1 SAKLR
6 ACVPRFFSLSYRV
19 FNLGICIPTL
29 EFDESFL
36 NRYGI
41 SQEQSLSSKSSL
53 SPRAPKQ
60 VEFSRE
66 ALGKGAGLPPA
77 RASYALEGLLCAVG
91 KEAGLGATLLVDCGV
106 GVLAA
111 RGRVTKF
118 TFVQGAD
125 SLEVVHRE
133 PKPGHTLQNTQPGGN
148 VPGGASGTGTSN
160 SNRNRGGIHAFG
172 KCYIPYTSRG
182 NKELA
187 LARARETTS
196 LLRSLQEVQA
206 DRFLP
211 PDGVEGEEGM
221 PIDNGVVAAM
231 RAWNPGRSS
240 ASSAGTRA
248 SGSLAFLGDGND
260 GDIRS
265 KSGLLGKNATGAAKI
280 TAGEIAGST
289 VRARIGLG
297 RMTLPLRGFRDR
309 GRTPV
314 GMATGE
320 SAAATAATV
329 VSPLPP
335 PPLMDV
341 HARLRGSVLSASP
354 SPMARLLAATTAP
367 SPSSPNGDRGI
378 ARSVLPER
386 KRSRA
391 AAVEPRTRPTGHRAL
406 WLEPT
411 GVERLGSYYSPAAQL
426 LYLDVSRGC
435 LAWREN
441 ANTGGFTC
449 NEGGSN
455 SGGVG
460 GGLGLRILA
469 PATPK
474 LARRDAARGQTS
486 PTDSANPQV
495 YVGMV
500 SNVTR
505 AASQGGPIGVNAT
518 VVTGTGSSEKDGH
531 ELGLRTPHME
541 SECHNRPAYAGGG
554 GGGGGGGGSGLPSS
568 SEARQMSRPHD
579 SSHSSRNDGQEGRS
593 ETLMSSSPPDAIA
606 AEAGVQSPELPS
618 EGNNNTV
625 GPLVPESSPGRERT
639 SDRNCP
645 PRAGQE
651 GALAGC
657 EVAHPPRS
665 SSPPVKRN
673 QTPPAV
679 LSKIRRRSDDGTGQR
694 DDDRLPC
701 PGEGRGSMEGERAEL
716 WMGQRSDGNGDG
728 GDWAASPGAV
738 QAANPE
744 LEVSDAA
751 GRRQAG
757 FARYH
762 HYIQCDSTLAESV
775 TVLQPPWQAGI
786 VRKVIHGL
794 SGRGGGGGGGGGR
807 CNTSSRHSGT
817 PRGWDVEKSND
828 EEDTSSESDNG
839 GAGVGGIG
847 GGRYSR
853 PGGKDVGGTGT
864 ENIPAKDAQE
874 GGEGEEEEGEEGD
887 VFEVHVE
894 GPAPV
899 AKTAQHKV
907 PHLAMTSGGDQPPQS
922 PTTNSGGGRGVVGGG
937 SVFISRVDGAPRATA
952 FNHAANTAKRSRAR
966 TPRGVVGPG
975 PGEARMPEVPDGW
988 KSGVEARLE
997 ETCEAFRASIRRAVL
1012 NYVLLDAGQR
1022 DRLGIPAVP
1031 PGFASEG
1038 WGWGKG
1044 RDIHKSPPEWRRRFV
1059 RAREALNMGQ
1069 ITGSPALIAAQALLA
1084 KCRGTRLLRLPK
1096 TAAEIQASSWSAMT
1110 AEEFRSSQLSH
1121 LSRKARRVRRLL
1133 YPGLSE
1139 ALKAQLGVGSK
1150 GTRATTA
1157 ELATR
1162 TKSSPPDGHVRRYL
1176 AAVNVMTVSILRGMV
1191 ETAISDL
1198 QTFFRIHA
1206 AVDGNN
1212 NDDDDDGNDE
1222 NNNRNG
1228 SSDATGVDASL
1239 SNRPSPYL
1247 AGSGGGDR
1255 GRGEACYCPPIFKIF
1270 LEDRCSSPNSDRG
1283 STLTCRKS
1291 LRDLKEAVMDVV
1303 REVVLC
1309 FADVPRVVYDCR
1321 TAGDQ
1326 ASGGYHLVDPSAPA
1340 GVSAAVHES
1349 DTCGGAAAGAGIVG
1363 NVAGA
1368 RDTLGP
1374 ASGASDGN
1382 TDHFVNLA
1390 NGSNNNNTRKHTS
1403 TTISARSSI
1412 FGVTAPLKRVSLYS
1426 EPDSNPSD
1434 GLSSCDPTSDDGD
1447 EDNSSK
1453 SGDDSSGTD
1462 SDTDSVGPLRGF
1474 RRELTIKLS
1483 TLEKGAGSRS
1493 GGGGKLTEAIDSA
1506 GEPSKLT
1513 VLSPSEPMV
1522 ENAVKEI
1529 LSVLRKASSEAR
1541 AACRIYRPFES
1552 LLQEAATALA
1562 PKTAAEAAGVSEKD
1576 LSGLASA
1583 WRRYKS
1589 TAAVLR
1595 TGGDA
1600 APVELPGGIIVVDC
1614 QKTSEKLL
1622 QVAGDLCKGVLQRVT
1637 STLNKLTSGV
1647 TKQARSAILRLGK
1660 RPRSTEEMVEA
1671 IECLRT
1677 MRAEEQIKLRQEQI
1691 WMGQLLDFVFEH
1703 GGLHHDVI
1711 IAVAGVHRVM
1721 GELSTATDK
1730 AEKAI
1735 AEGKAQLQKNVA
1747 KAKRRVEGNVD
1758 STKMRIAEFID
1769 SDARP
1774 REMSENA
1781 ASISKELA
1789 GLKVQAVD
1797 IGEEEAKVDGHTSGT
1812 LVASA
1817 EKVIVSFQPYADLW
1831 SLVGSVGPFIT
1842 TIMRA
1847 PVTTLNPEEITAEH
1861 ASIKQRLGAL
1871 IKIME
1876 ARSHAN
1882 PTKAAQES
1890 LRLLAALEKDIPIL
1904 KALTNPRLKDRHWW
1918 QISALAGVTV
1928 SVEHPTTLQQLNELD
1943 VLTDTKADAILRL
1956 SDNADAEHAL
1966 ETSTAEVDRFV
1977 SEEAVL
1983 RISLG
1988 KGSGDGEDGAGVETK
2003 SRAADGEPEGENG
2016 EGPAGAAEEGKQ
2028 SGVVVERLDEDHL
2041 KRILGQVDRWRKVV
2055 SDIKLTDA
2063 AKVVA
2068 STDAAAAA
2076 AATEGSEQS
2085 EGRASPGVVEAL
2097 DTALSDLT
2105 LVGEGVLKCAEL
2117 VVDIETELDET
2128 TGDEVD
2134 REELLKDAVKRWRDF
2149 LMAHCGQSLKDLVGD
2164 VEKERVHLD
2173 EVLDS

>member
-1 SAKLR
+1 MIMHKCGRSLIEPSAVSAPMDFLTSEAEYRRVWQVFKHWLCSAVSAKLR

-66 ALGKGAGLPPA
+66 ALGKGAGLPSA

-118 TFVQGAD
+118 TFVQ
-125 SLEVVHRE
+125 
-133 PKPGHTLQNTQPGGN
+133 
-148 VPGGASGTGTSN
+148 
-160 SNRNRGGIHAFG
+160 
-172 KCYIPYTSRG
+172 
-182 NKELA
+182 LA

-196 LLRSLQEVQA
+196 LLRSLREVQA

-221 PIDNGVVAAM
+221 PTDNGVVAAM

-240 ASSAGTRA
+240 ASSASSAGTGV
-248 SGSLAFLGDGND
+248 SGSLAFSGDGND
-260 GDIRS
+260 GDIRT
-265 KSGLLGKNATGAAKI
+265 KNGLLGKNATGAAKI

-314 GMATGE
+314 GIATGE

-329 VSPLPP
+329 VSPPPP

-354 SPMARLLAATTAP
+354 SPMARLLDATTAP

-378 ARSVLPER
+378 ANSVLPER
-386 KRSRA
+386 KQSRA
-391 AAVEPRTRPTGHRAL
+391 AAVEPGTRPTGHLSL

-426 LYLDVSRGC
+426 LYLDVNRGC

-455 SGGVG
+455 TRGVG
-460 GGLGLRILA
+460 GGLGSRILA

-500 SNVTR
+500 ANVTR
-505 AASQGGPIGVNAT
+505 VASQGGPNGVNAT

-531 ELGLRTPHME
+531 KLGLRTPHME

-554 GGGGGGGGSGLPSS
+554 GGGGGPGVPSS

-593 ETLMSSSPPDAIA
+593 ETWMSSSPPDATPA
-606 AEAGVQSPELPS
+606 KAGVQSPELPS
-618 EGNNNTV
+618 DGNNNTV

-645 PRAGQE
+645 PRAGQV

-657 EVAHPPRS
+657 EVTYPPRS

-679 LSKIRRRSDDGTGQR
+679 LSKIRRRPDDETGQR

-716 WMGQRSDGNGDG
+716 WMGQRSGGNGDRG
-728 GDWAASPGAV
+728 GWAASAGAV

-762 HYIQCDSTLAESV
+762 HYLQCDSTLAESV

-786 VRKVIHGL
+786 VRKVVHGL
-794 SGRGGGGGGGGGR
+794 SGRGGGGGGGCGGGG
-807 CNTSSRHSGT
+807 CNTSGRHSGT
-817 PRGWDVEKSND
+817 PRGWDLEKSND

-839 GAGVGGIG
+839 GVGVRGIG

-853 PGGKDVGGTGT
+853 PGCKDVGGTGT

-907 PHLAMTSGGDQPPQS
+907 PYLAVTSGGDQPPQS

-937 SVFISRVDGAPRATA
+937 SVFTSRVDGTPRATA
-952 FNHAANTAKRSRAR
+952 FNRAANTAKRPRAR
-966 TPRGVVGPG
+966 TPRGVAGPG

-988 KSGVEARLE
+988 KAGVEACLE

-1012 NYVLLDAGQR
+1012 NYVVLDAGQR
-1022 DRLGIPAVP
+1022 DRLGISAVP
-1031 PGFASEG
+1031 PGFASQG

-1044 RDIHKSPPEWRRRFV
+1044 RGIQKSPPEWQRRFV

-1069 ITGSPALIAAQALLA
+1069 ITGSPALVAAQALLA

-1096 TAAEIQASSWSAMT
+1096 SAAEIQASSWSAMT

-1176 AAVNVMTVSILRGMV
+1176 AAVNVMTASILRGMV

-1198 QTFFRIHA
+1198 Q
-1206 AVDGNN
+1206 
-1212 NDDDDDGNDE
+1212 
-1222 NNNRNG
+1222 
-1228 SSDATGVDASL
+1228 
-1239 SNRPSPYL
+1239 
-1247 AGSGGGDR
+1247 
-1255 GRGEACYCPPIFKIF
+1255 IF

-1326 ASGGYHLVDPSAPA
+1326 ASGGYHLVDPSTPA
-1340 GVSAAVHES
+1340 GRFPE
-1349 DTCGGAAAGAGIVG
+1349 GIDDQAFHVG
-1363 NVAGA
+1363 K
-1368 RDTLGP
+1368 R
-1374 ASGASDGN
+1374 
-1382 TDHFVNLA
+1382 
-1390 NGSNNNNTRKHTS
+1390 RW
-1403 TTISARSSI
+1403 TTQRRCRQ
-1412 FGVTAPLKRVSLYS
+1412 V
-1426 EPDSNPSD
+1426 D
-1434 GLSSCDPTSDDGD
+1434 
-1447 EDNSSK
+1447 
-1453 SGDDSSGTD
+1453 
-1462 SDTDSVGPLRGF
+1462 RGH
-1474 RRELTIKLS
+1474 RQR
-1483 TLEKGAGSRS
+1483 
-1493 GGGGKLTEAIDSA
+1493 
-1506 GEPSKLT
+1506 
-1513 VLSPSEPMV
+1513 
-1522 ENAVKEI
+1522 
-1529 LSVLRKASSEAR
+1529 RKASSEAR

-1562 PKTAAEAAGVSEKD
+1562 PKTAAEATGVSEKD

-1583 WRRYKS
+1583 LRRYKS

-1600 APVELPGGIIVVDC
+1600 APVELQGGIVVVDC

-1711 IAVAGVHRVM
+1711 IAVTGVHRVM
-1721 GELSTATDK
+1721 SELSTATDK

-1735 AEGKAQLQKNVA
+1735 AEGKAQLQKNVE

-1789 GLKVQAVD
+1789 GLKAQAVD

-1812 LVASA
+1812 LVALA

-1861 ASIKQRLGAL
+1861 ASIKQRLEAL

-1876 ARSHAN
+1876 AKSHAN

-1904 KALTNPRLKDRHWW
+1904 KALTNPHLKDRHWW

-1956 SDNADAEHAL
+1956 SDDADAEHAL

-1983 RISLG
+1983 RISLV
-1988 KGSGDGEDGAGVETK
+1988 KGSGDGEDGAGVEKK
-2003 SRAADGEPEGENG
+2003 SPAADVEPEGKNG
-2016 EGPAGAAEEGKQ
+2016 RGAAGAAEEGKQ
-2028 SGVVVERLDEDHL
+2028 SGVVVERIDEDHL
-2041 KRILGQVDRWRKVV
+2041 KRILGQVDRWRKVI
-2055 SDIKLTDA
+2055 SDIRLTDA
-2063 AKVVA
+2063 AKAVA

-2085 EGRASPGVVEAL
+2085 EGWASPGVVEAL

-2105 LVGEGVLKCAEL
+2105 LVGEGMLKCAEL
-2117 VVDIETELDET
+2117 VVDIETQLDET

>member
-1 SAKLR
+1 MIIYKCGRSLIEPSAVSAPMDFLTSEAEYRRVWQVFKNWLCSAVSAKLR

-19 FNLGICIPTL
+19 FNLGICIPTM

-36 NRYGI
+36 NRWAFDAHFSI
-41 SQEQSLSSKSSL
+41 NREQESDELGGCLAFPTRSMVTASLTSE
-53 SPRAPKQ
+53 REETR

-91 KEAGLGATLLVDCGV
+91 KEAGLGKTLLVDCGV

-118 TFVQGAD
+118 TFVQ
-125 SLEVVHRE
+125 
-133 PKPGHTLQNTQPGGN
+133 
-148 VPGGASGTGTSN
+148 
-160 SNRNRGGIHAFG
+160 
-172 KCYIPYTSRG
+172 
-182 NKELA
+182 LA
-187 LARARETTS
+187 QARARETTS
-196 LLRSLQEVQA
+196 LLRSLREVQA
-206 DRFLP
+206 DRCLP

-221 PIDNGVVAAM
+221 PTDNGVVAAM
-231 RAWNPGRSS
+231 RAWNPGASS
-240 ASSAGTRA
+240 ASSAGTGV
-248 SGSLAFLGDGND
+248 SGSLALLGDGND
-260 GDIRS
+260 GDVRS
-265 KSGLLGKNATGAAKI
+265 KSGLLGKDATGAAKI
-280 TAGEIAGST
+280 TAGEITGST

-297 RMTLPLRGFRDR
+297 RITLPLRGFRDR

-314 GMATGE
+314 GMATGD

-329 VSPLPP
+329 VSPPP

-367 SPSSPNGDRGI
+367 SPSSPYGDRGI
-378 ARSVLPER
+378 ANSILPER

-391 AAVEPRTRPTGHRAL
+391 AAVEPGTRPTGHRAL

-435 LAWREN
+435 LAWRES

-449 NEGGSN
+449 NDGGSDN
-455 SGGVG
+455 GGVG
-460 GGLGLRILA
+460 GGLGSRILL

-474 LARRDAARGQTS
+474 LARRDAARGKS
-486 PTDSANPQV
+486 SYTDSANAQG
-495 YVGMV
+495 YDGIV
-500 SNVTR
+500 SSITR
-505 AASQGGPIGVNAT
+505 AASQAGPNGVNAK
-518 VVTGTGSSEKDGH
+518 VVTRTGSSEKDGH
-531 ELGLRTPHME
+531 ELGLRTPHKE

-554 GGGGGGGGSGLPSS
+554 DGGCGPGVPSS
-568 SEARQMSRPHD
+568 SKACDMSRPHD
-579 SSHSSRNDGQEGRS
+579 SSHDSRNDGHEGRS

-606 AEAGVQSPELPS
+606 AGAGVQPPELPS

-625 GPLVPESSPGRERT
+625 GPLVTESLPGREKA
-639 SDRNCP
+639 SDRSCP

-665 SSPPVKRN
+665 PSPPVKRR
-673 QTPPAV
+673 QSPPAV
-679 LSKIRRRSDDGTGQR
+679 LSKIRLRLDNGTDQR

-701 PGEGRGSMEGERAEL
+701 PGEGCGSMEGERVEL

-728 GDWAASPGAV
+728 GGWAVAGAV
-738 QAANPE
+738 HAANPG
-744 LEVSDAA
+744 LEVSDAT

-757 FARYH
+757 FARCRGVIGSSVCLVCVRYH
-762 HYIQCDSTLAESV
+762 HYIQCDPTLAESV

-794 SGRGGGGGGGGGR
+794 SGRGGGGGGCGG
-807 CNTSSRHSGT
+807 CNTSGCHTGTSRG
-817 PRGWDVEKSND
+817 RDVEKSND
-828 EEDTSSESDNG
+828 EEDTSSESDNA
-839 GAGVGGIG
+839 GAGVWGIG

-853 PGGKDVGGTGT
+853 PGGKGVEGTGT
-864 ENIPAKDAQE
+864 ENVPTKDAQDGGE
-874 GGEGEEEEGEEGD
+874 GEGEEEEGEEGD
-887 VFEVHVE
+887 LFEVHVE
-894 GPAPV
+894 GPSPL

-907 PHLAMTSGGDQPPQS
+907 PPLAVTSGRDHPPQS
-922 PTTNSGGGRGVVGGG
+922 PTTNSSGGRGVGGG
-937 SVFISRVDGAPRATA
+937 ASVFSSRVNRAA
-952 FNHAANTAKRSRAR
+952 DTAKRLRAR

-975 PGEARMPEVPDGW
+975 PGEVRMPELPGGW
-988 KSGVEARLE
+988 KAGVEARLE
-997 ETCEAFRASIRRAVL
+997 ETCESFRSSIRRAVL

-1044 RDIHKSPPEWRRRFV
+1044 RGIHKSPPEWRRRYV

-1069 ITGSPALIAAQALLA
+1069 ITGSPALVAAQALLA
-1084 KCRGTRLLRLPK
+1084 TCRGTRLLRLPK
-1096 TAAEIQASSWSAMT
+1096 SAAEIQASSWSAMT

-1139 ALKAQLGVGSK
+1139 ALKAQLGVGSN
-1150 GTRATTA
+1150 GTRATSA

-1162 TKSSPPDGHVRRYL
+1162 AKPSPPDGHVRRYL
-1176 AAVNVMTVSILRGMV
+1176 AAVNVMTASILRGMV

-1198 QTFFRIHA
+1198 QAFFRIHA
-1206 AVDGNN
+1206 AVHANN
-1212 NDDDDDGNDE
+1212 NDDDNDGKDE
-1222 NNNRNG
+1222 NNNRNC
-1228 SSDATGVDASL
+1228 SSDATGVDASM
-1239 SNRPSPYL
+1239 SKRPFLYL

-1255 GRGEACYCPPIFKIF
+1255 GRGEACYCPPIFKVI
-1270 LEDRCSSPNSDRG
+1270 
-1283 STLTCRKS
+1283 
-1291 LRDLKEAVMDVV
+1291 

-1326 ASGGYHLVDPSAPA
+1326 ASGGYHLVNPSAPA
-1340 GVSAAVHES
+1340 GVRAAVCES
-1349 DTCGGAAAGAGIVG
+1349 DTCGGAAAGAGTAG

-1382 TDHFVNLA
+1382 TDHSINLE
-1390 NGSNNNNTRKHTS
+1390 NGSNNNKTRKHTS

-1412 FGVTAPLKRVSLYS
+1412 GVNAPSKRISLYS
-1426 EPDSNPSD
+1426 EPDSSPSD

-1447 EDNSSK
+1447 EDSSSK
-1453 SGDDSSGTD
+1453 CGDDSSGTD
-1462 SDTDSVGPLRGF
+1462 SDADSLGPLRGF

-1483 TLEKGAGSRS
+1483 TLEKGAGSHS

-1529 LSVLRKASSEAR
+1529 LAVLRKASSEAR
-1541 AACRIYRPFES
+1541 AACRIFRPFES
-1552 LLQEAATALA
+1552 LLQEAAVSLA
-1562 PKTAAEAAGVSEKD
+1562 PKTAVEAAGVSEKD
-1576 LSGLASA
+1576 LSGLASDL
-1583 WRRYKS
+1583 RRYKS

-1600 APVELPGGIIVVDC
+1600 APVELPGGIVVVDC

-1677 MRAEEQIKLRQEQI
+1677 MRTEEQ
-1691 WMGQLLDFVFEH
+1691 
-1703 GGLHHDVI
+1703 VI
-1711 IAVAGVHRVM
+1711 IAVTGVHRVM

-1735 AEGKAQLQKNVA
+1735 AEGKAQLQKNVE

-1774 REMSENA
+1774 REMSETA

-1789 GLKVQAVD
+1789 GLKAQAVD
-1797 IGEEEAKVDGHTSGT
+1797 IGEEEAKVDGHTSGA
-1812 LVASA
+1812 LVALA
-1817 EKVIVSFQPYADLW
+1817 EKVIVSFQPYADIW

-1842 TIMRA
+1842 TVMRA

-1861 ASIKQRLGAL
+1861 ASIKQRWSKFSFLANTSPVKCVLFLLSNCSDPSFRLEAL

-1876 ARSHAN
+1876 ARSQAT

-1890 LRLLAALEKDIPIL
+1890 LRLLAALEKDIPII

-1943 VLTDTKADAILRL
+1943 VLTDIKADAILL
-1956 SDNADAEHAL
+1956 TSTKQLIIFNMLNSDADAEHAL
-1966 ETSTAEVDRFV
+1966 EKSTAEVDRFV

-1983 RISLG
+1983 RISLE
-1988 KGSGDGEDGAGVETK
+1988 KASGDGEDVAGVEKK
-2003 SRAADGEPEGENG
+2003 SPAADGEPEGEKG
-2016 EGPAGAAEEGKQ
+2016 GRVAGAAEEGKQ

-2041 KRILGQVDRWRKVV
+2041 QRILGQVRSCAVDHWRKVIA
-2055 SDIKLTDA
+2055 DIKLTDA
-2063 AKVVA
+2063 AKAVA
-2068 STDAAAAA
+2068 SADAAAA
-2076 AATEGSEQS
+2076 AATEGSDQI
-2085 EGRASPGVVEAL
+2085 EGRASPGVVDAL
-2097 DTALSDLT
+2097 DT
-2105 LVGEGVLKCAEL
+2105 
-2117 VVDIETELDET
+2117 
-2128 TGDEVD
+2128 
-2134 REELLKDAVKRWRDF
+2134 
-2149 LMAHCGQSLKDLVGD
+2149 
-2164 VEKERVHLD
+2164 
-2173 EVLDS
+2173 